1 MREAG
6 AGIRAGAKM
15 ALRLSPPG
23 AVLGAGELDQLIR
36 KTGGRVSGTH
46 SPEVE
51 EEPLGRKHC
60 QASHRSPR
68 GDACW
73 EEKPGVRGV

>member
-1 MREAG
+1 MSR
-6 AGIRAGAKM
+6 
-15 ALRLSPPG
+15 
-23 AVLGAGELDQLIR
+23 
-36 KTGGRVSGTH
+36 TH
-46 SPEVE
+46 GPEE
-51 EEPLGRKHC
+51 EKEPLGRKHY